1 MKILKTNLVVDCTA
15 AVLENDLANWVGG
28 GEEGVVGEAVGGE
41 DPVEVGHQGGGELRL
56 WRRENSLDIT
66 LFQLHIWKFA
76 SKLHQR
82 LAK

>member
-1 MKILKTNLVVDCTA
+1 MKTNLVVDCTA
-15 AVLENDLANWVGG
+15 AVLEDDLADRVGG

-66 LFQLHIWKFA
+66 LFQLHI
-76 SKLHQR
+76 
-82 LAK
+82 